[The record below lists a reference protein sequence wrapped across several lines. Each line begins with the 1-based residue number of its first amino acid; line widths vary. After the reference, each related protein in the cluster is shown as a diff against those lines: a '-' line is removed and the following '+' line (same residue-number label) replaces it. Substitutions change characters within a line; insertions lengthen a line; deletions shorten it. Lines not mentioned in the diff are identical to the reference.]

1 MSLSFV
7 FTPSLRARHMCWPLI
22 LICTLLALPCVAS
35 AAGTLQQ
42 QRDAFRAAYAAAYA
56 GQDWRTLAQG
66 LEDYPLYPYLEA
78 AALEHNLR
86 DADRAQIAAYL
97 ARYPDLIPA
106 DDLRRDELLL
116 LAQQQ
121 DWQGFLYF
129 YKPGLS
135 DALTCDALQAR
146 AAQGQRLDFQ
156 RDLAALW
163 SKPRLPSACAGVL
176 DAADAQ
182 GLLTT
187 QRIWERID
195 RAADAGAAATISRSA
210 SWLPPAD
217 AAAAQRLAQAI
228 DSPASLLAS
237 AITLPDDARTRQALT
252 LALTHYARRH
262 AAPAQSAWQQVSD
275 RFAFDGNQRDKI
287 LAALALYNATDYTDS
302 SLATLAALPPSAQTD
317 ATREWRVRVA
327 LALRDWNAA
336 LAATNALTADEMQHD
351 EWRYWHAR
359 ASQKLGHAGQARNE
373 YASLAKVASFYGFLA
388 TDRAGLPY
396 TICPEQLA
404 GGSADEQRL
413 LAIPGMTRAFE
424 LFALEMLQPA
434 RREWDRALARLS
446 GDDRR
451 LAADLAYRR
460 GWYDRAVFAF
470 ANDADLHLYEQRFPL
485 ADEPRVVAAA
495 QSAGIDPAWAYA
507 IIRAESAWQTDA
519 HSVANAYG
527 LMQLLPGTASRVA
540 QGNGLPYDGADDLY
554 DPRINI
560 PLGAHYLADMAMRY
574 DGSPW
579 LATASYNAGP
589 GAVQR
594 WVDARG
600 ELEPDAFIATI
611 PYKETREYV
620 ARVLS
625 FEVLYDWRLHGNVLP
640 ESARL
645 PAIGTAYAPPTTD
658 AARKSAVCTLGYAP
672 AATKGPDT
680 QPAPAASSA
689 SSGNTNHN
697 GYRP

>member
-1 MSLSFV
+1 MSASPV
-7 FTPSLRARHMCWPLI
+7 FTPSHRTRHTCWVLA
-22 LICTLLALPCVAS
+22 LICALLALPCLAS
-35 AAGTLQQ
+35 TASTAQ

-56 GQDWRTLAQG
+56 GQDWRPLARG
-66 LEDYPLYPYLEA
+66 LEGYPLYPYLEA
-78 AALEHNLR
+78 AALGHDLR

-97 ARYPDLIPA
+97 ARYPGLIPA

-121 DWQGFLYF
+121 DWQGFAYF
-129 YKPGLS
+129 YKPGMG
-135 DALTCDALQAR
+135 DALSCDALQAR
-146 AAQGQRLDFQ
+146 IAQGQRLDFQ

-163 SKPRLPSACAGVL
+163 SKPKLPSACTSVL

-195 RAADAGAAATISRSA
+195 RAANASTAATISQSA
-210 SWLPPAD
+210 AWLPPSD

-228 DSPASLLAS
+228 DTPASLLAS
-237 AITLPDDARTRQALT
+237 ASTLSDDARSRQALT
-252 LALTHYARRH
+252 LALTRYARRH

-275 RFAFDGNQRDKI
+275 RFAFDGDQRDKI
-287 LAALALYNATDYTDS
+287 LAALALYNANDYTDS
-302 SLATLAALPPSAQTD
+302 SLTTLAALPQSAQTD

-327 LALRDWNAA
+327 LALRDWNAV
-336 LAATNALTADEMQHD
+336 LTATNALTADELQHD
-351 EWRYWHAR
+351 EWRYWRAR
-359 ASQKLGHAGQARNE
+359 TLQKLGDLDQARNE

-388 TDRAGLPY
+388 ADRADLPY
-396 TICPEQLA
+396 SICPEQLA
-404 GGSADEQRL
+404 DSSVDEQRL
-413 LAIPGMTRAFE
+413 LAIPGVTRAFE
-424 LFALEMLQPA
+424 LFALDMLQPA
-434 RREWDRALARLS
+434 RREWDRALAQLS

-451 LAADLAYRR
+451 LAADLASRR

-485 ADEPRVVAAA
+485 ADEPRVLAAA

-519 HSVANAYG
+519 HSGADAYG

-540 QGNGLPYDGADDLY
+540 QSNGLPYDSADDLY
-554 DPRINI
+554 DPQINI
-560 PLGAHYLADMAMRY
+560 PLGAHYLAMMAMRY

-620 ARVLS
+620 TRVLS
-625 FEVLYDWRLHGNVLP
+625 FETMYDWRLHGNVLP

-645 PAIGTAYAPPTTD
+645 PAIGTPYAPPTN
-658 AARKSAVCTLGYAP
+658 AARKSVVCALGYTPP
-672 AATKGPDT
+672 ATEGNATP
-680 QPAPAASSA
+680 PAPMAL
-689 SSGNTNHN
+689 SGDKN
-697 GYRP
+697 GHQP